1 MIQALPEPSGSMGL
15 KSDAQTSDGRFVN
28 GEARTQLPAIIENLF
43 DSEDLLDTDK
53 QLPSFFTSPIMYVS
67 SSKSSLHAQHKLAR
81 ACATLAIAN
90 KHKQQAPTSPPRCRP
105 THGQVT
111 IKTRTSQMTGFAAL
125 LCIDKGFISVVG
137 GAGLDDTILSM
148 PLRYAQLKV
157 VPGHENV
164 LELKVRTPDAKPNGI
179 LVEVRDCSVRDRW
192 LEAFSA
198 IGVKIEGHSGN
209 YSVSPFWAPS
219 HIRFT
224 SEAEFDQLCSSN
236 RADPTHTLTQA
247 TEPIERMPLLKL

>member
-1 MIQALPEPSGSMGL
+1 M
-15 KSDAQTSDGRFVN
+15 K
-28 GEARTQLPAIIENLF
+28 
-43 DSEDLLDTDK
+43 
-53 QLPSFFTSPIMYVS
+53 
-67 SSKSSLHAQHKLAR
+67 
-81 ACATLAIAN
+81 TL
-90 KHKQQAPTSPPRCRP
+90 
-105 THGQVT
+105 
-111 IKTRTSQMTGFAAL
+111 TSQQTGFAAL

-209 YSVSPFWAPS
+209 HSVSPFWAPS
-219 HIRFT
+219 HNRFT
-224 SEAEFDQLCSSN
+224 SEAEFDRLCSN
-236 RADPTHTLTQA
+236 DELDARPLKRETQTRLRAIIENLVDSKELLYLTFILAVTLA
-247 TEPIERMPLLKL
+247 HAFLLVLS